1 MKRLVAYSSINHMGI
16 VLLAIALDS
25 SLGLLAAVLL
35 MFAHGIVSGLLFMA
49 SGTVHHTFGTRDI
62 PEIGGITPTTPT
74 LSTLIM
80 VGSLASL
87 GLPALISFPAE
98 FAALLATWNTLAYWV
113 FVPLIILVVTA
124 AFYLWMMQR
133 MLFGPPRGV
142 PASAHD
148 VPWYEGAG
156 MAILVICTV
165 LFGILPSL
173 LVNVIT
179 SSPIHGF
186 PGT

>member
-1 MKRLVAYSSINHMGI
+1 
-16 VLLAIALDS
+16 
-25 SLGLLAAVLL
+25 
-35 MFAHGIVSGLLFMA
+35 
-49 SGTVHHTFGTRDI
+49 VHHTFGTRDI
-62 PEIGGITPTTPT
+62 PAIGGITPTTPT

-98 FAALLATWNTLAYWV
+98 FLALVATWNGLAYWV
-113 FVPLIILVVTA
+113 FVPLAILVVTA
-124 AFYLWMMQR
+124 AFYIWMMQR
-133 MLFGPPRGV
+133 MLFGPARGI
-142 PASAHD
+142 PSAAHD

-156 MAILVICTV
+156 MAILVVFTV
-165 LFGILPSL
+165 LFGVLPGL